1 MKNLSLDSSKESPKP
16 SEDDFRSC
24 ATRRAWS
31 EKDDEALVQAI
42 AQNGMCWMAV
52 ATAMRSEGR
61 EEKTSK
67 QCRERWMQHLK
78 PKISRSCFSQEEQ
91 EKLFLMQN
99 QMGNRWVDIA
109 KMLPGRTDNDIKNL
123 YYSKVR
129 AEIRRLR
136 KELKKL
142 GNRSIFT
149 RSKYFKLL
157 KRAQVNVLEFSQFS
171 TERVMELF
179 RVLPNSKRK
188 NFGERLKSDPT
199 LPCLKKTNYV
209 DTPAQSNLK
218 ERIEG
223 YEKID
228 QKVVYFILKLFIES
242 IFRRAEVA
250 SYLSLARIKQGMCFR
265 APAFSVAKS

>member
-1 MKNLSLDSSKESPKP
+1 MTSIRMTRRSSKRQLRMECAGWLWLQQCAVKAEKKRQVSNVVRGILNIVNLQMDAAFETQNFQKLLLSGGAGKTLLDAESDGQ
-16 SEDDFRSC
+16 SLGRH
-24 ATRRAWS
+24 R
-31 EKDDEALVQAI
+31 
-42 AQNGMCWMAV
+42 QNA
-52 ATAMRSEGR
+52 SR
-61 EEKTSK
+61 EVRIKGIK
-67 QCRERWMQHLK
+67 Y
-78 PKISRSCFSQEEQ
+78 
-91 EKLFLMQN
+91 
-99 QMGNRWVDIA
+99 
-109 KMLPGRTDNDIKNL
+109 RTDNDIKNL

-142 GNRSIFT
+142 GNSIILHLINSGSIFT